1 MFLRLCFLSPL
12 TEADGKNPRHR
23 AHNLVY
29 GDRINYNR
37 GGITMPLSRDR
48 HSGDDFKKYRD
59 LLICILVSAAIL
71 VAYWPVQHYDLIS
84 LDDIDYITE
93 NPYVKSGL
101 TLGSISW
108 ALKDIH
114 TGYWH
119 PLTWVSHMLDY
130 QFFGSRVGGHHWTN
144 VIFHIANSTLL
155 YIILKRMSGTAWKS
169 ALVAAL
175 FAVHPLNVESVA
187 WVSERKNLL
196 CTFFWFMG
204 MWSYAHYVERPTRYR
219 YCLILMTFS
228 LGLMSKPMIVTFPF
242 TLLLLDYWPMGR
254 LTSWK
259 MFPRLV
265 FEKIPLFALAAIVG
279 IATFL
284 SSFHGDVT
292 ISIDKLPLPD
302 RMANAVLSYAR
313 YLGKMFW
320 PENLAVFY
328 PYSRELDS
336 LQIIG
341 ALLLLFVISCLAI
354 FMAHKCRYALM
365 GWLWYVGT
373 LVPVIGLIQV
383 GKQAMAD
390 RYAYVPM
397 IGLFIIIAWGVP
409 DLLRRWPQR
418 KIIFAISSG
427 AVIAGLM
434 ICTVLQVRYWQNG
447 VTLFEHALRVTGMN
461 SRAHYNLGISL
472 TDLGK
477 FKEAIYHFGYAIR
490 IEPEYAGPYGYMGVA
505 LARQG
510 KTDEAMVYYHEA
522 LRIKP
527 NDEST
532 HNNLGVAFANKGK
545 FDEAIEHFKE
555 ALRIR
560 PDYVYANRNLGG
572 ALARL
577 GKMEEAIG
585 YYEKA
590 LKIDRDNAV
599 THNNLG
605 LALANVGR
613 DEEAIGHFQEALK
626 INPYYD
632 DAINNLRSLQ
642 RKTIY
647 R

>member
-1 MFLRLCFLSPL
+1 LFLRLCFLSLL
-12 TEADGKNPRHR
+12 TEAHSKTPRHH

-29 GDRINYNR
+29 GDSINYNR

-84 LDDIDYITE
+84 LDDIDYITG

-101 TLGSISW
+101 TWDSFSW
-108 ALKDIH
+108 AMKDIH

-144 VIFHIANSTLL
+144 VIFHIANSILL
-155 YIILKRMSGTAWKS
+155 YVVLKRMSGTVWKS

-187 WVSERKNLL
+187 WVSERKNVL

-204 MWSYAHYVERPTRYR
+204 MWSYAYYVERPTPYR
-219 YCLILMTFS
+219 YCLIITTFS

-265 FEKIPLFALAAIVG
+265 FEKIPLFILAAIVG

-292 ISIDKLPLPD
+292 ISIDKLPLVD
-302 RMANAVLSYAR
+302 RLANAVVSYAK

-328 PYSRELDS
+328 PYSREFGS
-336 LQIIG
+336 FEIIG
-341 ALLLLFVISCLAI
+341 ALLLLFVISGLAI
-354 FMAHKCRYALM
+354 FLTHKCRYALM

-490 IEPEYAGPYGYMGVA
+490 LEPEYAGPYGYMGVA

-522 LRIKP
+522 LRINP

-560 PDYVYANRNLGG
+560 PDYVYANRNMGG

-613 DEEAIGHFQEALK
+613 DQEAIGHFQEALK

>member
-1 MFLRLCFLSPL
+1 MLS
-12 TEADGKNPRHR
+12 N
-23 AHNLVY
+23 
-29 GDRINYNR
+29 
-37 GGITMPLSRDR
+37 RDR
-48 HSGDDFKKYRD
+48 RSDDDFKKYRD
-59 LLICILVSAAIL
+59 LLICIIISAAI
-71 VAYWPVQHYDLIS
+71 VIVYWPVQHFDLIS
-84 LDDIDYITE
+84 LDDIDYIAG

-101 TLGSISW
+101 TWNSFLW

-144 VIFHIANSTLL
+144 VIFHIANSILL
-155 YIILKRMSGTAWKS
+155 YTVLKRMSGAAWKS

-187 WVSERKNLL
+187 WVSERKNIL

-204 MWSYAHYVERPTRYR
+204 MWSYAYYVERPTPYK

-259 MFPRLV
+259 MFPRLF
-265 FEKIPLFALAAIVG
+265 FEKIPLFILAAIVG
-279 IATFL
+279 IVTFL

-292 ISIDKLPLPD
+292 ISIDKLPIVD
-302 RMANAVLSYAR
+302 RVANAVVSYAK

-320 PENLAVFY
+320 PESLAVFY
-328 PYSRELDS
+328 PYSREFGS
-336 LQIIG
+336 FQIIG
-341 ALLLLFVISCLAI
+341 AVLLLSVISCLAI
-354 FMAHKCRYALM
+354 FMAHKYRYALM
-365 GWLWYVGT
+365 GWLWYLGT
-373 LVPVIGLIQV
+373 LVPVIGIIQV

-397 IGLFIIIAWGVP
+397 IGLFIIIAWGIP
-409 DLLRRWPQR
+409 DLLRGWPRR
-418 KIIFAISSG
+418 KIVFAISSG
-427 AVIAGLM
+427 AVILGLM
-434 ICTVLQVRYWQNG
+434 ICTLLHVRYWQNG
-447 VTLFEHALRVTGMN
+447 VTLFDHALRVTYMN

-472 TDLGK
+472 IDLGK
-477 FKEAIYHFGYAIR
+477 FNEAIYHFEYAIR
-490 IEPEYAGPYGYMGVA
+490 LEPEYAGSYGYMGIA
-505 LARQG
+505 LAGQG
-510 KTDEAMVYYHEA
+510 RIDEALDFYHEA
-522 LRIKP
+522 LRIKQD
-527 NDEST
+527 DEKT
-532 HNNLGVAFANKGK
+532 HNNLGVALAGKGM
-545 FDEAIEHFKE
+545 FNEAIEHFQE
-555 ALRIR
+555 ALKIR
-560 PDYVYANRNLGG
+560 PDYVYANRNMGD
-572 ALARL
+572 ALVRL
-577 GKMEEAIG
+577 GKTEEAIG

-605 LALANVGR
+605 LALAKAGR
-613 DEEAIGHFQEALK
+613 DREAIGHFQEALK
-626 INPYYD
+626 IDPYYEY
-632 DAINNLRSLQ
+632 AINNLKSLQ

>member
-1 MFLRLCFLSPL
+1 
-12 TEADGKNPRHR
+12 
-23 AHNLVY
+23 
-29 GDRINYNR
+29 
-37 GGITMPLSRDR
+37 
-48 HSGDDFKKYRD
+48 
-59 LLICILVSAAIL
+59 
-71 VAYWPVQHYDLIS
+71 
-84 LDDIDYITE
+84 
-93 NPYVKSGL
+93 
-101 TLGSISW
+101 
-108 ALKDIH
+108 
-114 TGYWH
+114 
-119 PLTWVSHMLDY
+119 
-130 QFFGSRVGGHHWTN
+130 
-144 VIFHIANSTLL
+144 
-155 YIILKRMSGTAWKS
+155 
-169 ALVAAL
+169 
-175 FAVHPLNVESVA
+175 
-187 WVSERKNLL
+187 
-196 CTFFWFMG
+196 
-204 MWSYAHYVERPTRYR
+204 
-219 YCLILMTFS
+219 
-228 LGLMSKPMIVTFPF
+228 MSKPMIVTFPF

-259 MFPRLV
+259 MFPRLL
-265 FEKIPLFALAAIVG
+265 FEKIPLFILAAIVG

-284 SSFHGDVT
+284 SSFQGDVT
-292 ISIDKLPLPD
+292 ISIDKLPLVD
-302 RMANAVLSYAR
+302 RMANAVVSYAK

-328 PYSRELDS
+328 PYSREFGS
-336 LQIIG
+336 FQIIG
-341 ALLLLFVISCLAI
+341 ALLLLSVISCLAI
-354 FMAHKCRYALM
+354 FLAHKYRYALM
-365 GWLWYVGT
+365 GWLWYLGT

-390 RYAYVPM
+390 RYAYIPM
-397 IGLFIIIAWGVP
+397 IGLFIIIAWGIP
-409 DLLRRWPQR
+409 DLLRGWPQR

-427 AVIAGLM
+427 AVISGLM

-490 IEPEYAGPYGYMGVA
+490 LEPEYAGPYGYMGVA

-510 KTDEAMVYYHEA
+510 KTDEALVYYHEA
-522 LRIKP
+522 LRIKQ
-527 NDEST
+527 NDETT
-532 HNNLGVAFANKGK
+532 HNNLGVALAGKGM
-545 FDEAIEHFKE
+545 FNEAIEHFQE

-560 PDYVYANRNLGG
+560 PDYVYANRNMGG

-613 DEEAIGHFQEALK
+613 DQEAIGHFQEALK
-626 INPYYD
+626 INPYYE
-632 DAINNLRSLQ
+632 DAINNLRSVE

-647 R
+647 H